1 MPTATPMPRRAG
13 RRGVHPR
20 RPRPRRRPHPP
31 GRGRALDRPRTPPPA
46 ADIGDPSSTGVRW
59 GRLLLQER
67 VGAGVYGEVFR
78 AFDESLRRDVAVKL
92 LRASG
97 RSAELLAAKVLNEGR
112 LLARVRHRNVVTV
125 HGVDTHDGRVGLW
138 MEFIRGNTLEQLLE
152 RQGPFG
158 GREASLLGQ
167 DLCRALA
174 AVHAAGL
181 VHRDVKAQNVIR
193 EEGGRLVLMDF
204 GTGLLLEDD
213 EAVKASPVA
222 GTPLYLSPEV
232 LAGADA
238 SPQSDIY
245 SLGVLLFHL
254 VTGSYPYVARSLA
267 ELRRMQD
274 RGERKRLHDLRPDL
288 SEGFVHV
295 VERALESDPAERYAS
310 VGAMQRG
317 LTHALGLES
326 GLMSPVTLA
335 GIADGDAALRGSS
348 TLTASG
354 AVARPAPRASR
365 WQIWLPV
372 AARHRRRRRRRGVGG
387 RATGRRRRRRRPR
400 AAPLGSLVVEPFE
413 VVSTGDKRARRR
425 HRRSGHGAGAAAAR
439 RPRRVV
445 HGRAGRPRRG
455 GVDRRRRPG
464 PAPGR
469 RRWCAA
475 PPPGTTAWRASA
487 SACCAPASA
496 RRCSS
501 RRSSGRSSA
510 PPSCRGS
517 SPARWCAGSACSA
530 SSDESSRLARADD
543 AAPAVFEAY
552 LRGRS
557 AMRHLSEPNVAR
569 AIEHFNQ
576 ALAVNRNHA
585 PSLVG
590 LAECYLLQGV
600 TYGSLP
606 RGKATLLAREAIG
619 RALALDGDHAAAVNA
634 DAQLRFYLE
643 WDGDGA
649 ERAFQRALELSPN
662 ADARAPALR
671 DVPGRPRSAWTPRC
685 RRCSRRW
692 RIDPASIAARAALGM
707 VWHYTGNQRQ
717 AERTFLEVLAIDG
730 RYSQARK
737 GLVRTLLAGK
747 QYAKVLGLLDG
758 WAQGSTDPQDRFF
771 LAARGVALA
780 GAGQLREARRI
791 ADELLASPK
800 ADGEVDAASVLVAL
814 GDAAQALTLL
824 AAGGGAALGAH
835 PVPAPRRTLRGLRV
849 GCRGSPGCSTAWTS
863 SADPAAPDSAR
874 DSPTRI
880 AWPRRS
886 PPRRPPPRQG
896 PQEDRLG
903 QEDRGRDQPHA
914 RQARAGQGHRQAQAD
929 RRGRRRSAVVRA
941 RSRHHVAARRA

>member
-1 MPTATPMPRRAG
+1 MRGDAALLQLASSVADGEAIDWSAVSALATDERERALISRLKIIASIG
-13 RRGVHPR
+13 DVHR
-20 RPRPRRRPHPP
+20 STDDAETPP
-31 GRGRALDRPRTPPPA
+31 SSGASSLDGASTLDVRGRVVGHIRPAVSPA
-46 ADIGDPSSTGVRW
+46 AAGGASTVAPLDDDPASTGVRW

-92 LRASG
+92 LRPSG

-125 HGVDTHDGRVGLW
+125 HGVDTYDGRVGLW

-232 LAGADA
+232 ISGSDA

-254 VTGSYPYVARSLA
+254 VTGSYPYVARSLQ
-267 ELRRMQD
+267 ELRKMQD

-295 VERALESDPAERYAS
+295 VERALESDPKQRYAS

-326 GLMSPVTLA
+326 GLMSPMTLA
-335 GIADGDAALRGSS
+335 GIAVDADAAMRGSG
-348 TLTASG
+348 TLTAS
-354 AVARPAPRASR
+354 AAAERPA
-365 WQIWLPV
+365 
-372 AARHRRRRRRRGVGG
+372 G
-387 RATGRRRRRRRPR
+387 RATRWQVWLPILI
-400 AAPLGSLVVEPFE
+400 AAALGIGVTAWLVRQWWPPPPAPASVSPVSSLVVEPFE
-413 VVSTGDKRARRR
+413 VVSSGDRALAEGIGEVVTERLRLLPGVRVVSYTPDPRGPAAPGASTAAAVLTR
-425 HRRSGHGAGAAAAR
+425 HQADGLVRGTATWNDGAA
-439 RPRRVV
+439 RVRV
-445 HGRAGRPRRG
+445 SVLRAGT
-455 GVDRRRRPG
+455 
-464 PAPGR
+464 PAPLFEEAFEQPVER
-469 RRWCAA
+469 AAELPRLVANSMVRWL
-475 PPPGTTAWRASA
+475 GVRV
-487 SACCAPASA
+487 
-496 RRCSS
+496 SS
-501 RRSSGRSSA
+501 E
-510 PPSCRGS
+510 
-517 SPARWCAGSACSA
+517 
-530 SSDESSRLARADD
+530 DTSRLSRADD
-543 AAPAVFEAY
+543 AAPAAFEAY

-569 AIEHFNQ
+569 AIEHFTQ
-576 ALAVNRNHA
+576 ALAVNRNHG

-606 RGKATLLAREAIG
+606 RSKATLLARDVIE

-643 WDGDGA
+643 WDGEGA

-662 ADARAPALR
+662 SEGVHQHYAMFLIARDRMDAALSQ
-671 DVPGRPRSAWTPRC
+671 VQSAV
-685 RRCSRRW
+685 SL
-692 RIDPASIAARAALGM
+692 DPASLPARAALGM
-707 VWHYTGNQRQ
+707 VWHYNGNQRQ
-717 AERTFLEVLAIDG
+717 AEATFQEVLAVDG
-730 RYSQARK
+730 KFSQARK
-737 GLVRTLLAGK
+737 GLVRVLLAGK

-758 WAQGSTDPQDRFF
+758 WAQGSSDPQDRFF

-780 GAGQLREARRI
+780 GTGQVQEARRI
-791 ADELLASPK
+791 ADMLLASPK
-800 ADGEVDAASVLVAL
+800 TDGEVDAASVLVAL
-814 GDAAQALTLL
+814 GDATDAMAVLEQAVAQRSA
-824 AAGGGAALGAH
+824 
-835 PVPAPRRTLRGLRV
+835 RTLFLRHDA
-849 GCRGSPGCSTAWTS
+849 RF
-863 SADPAAPDSAR
+863 DPLRSDAR
-874 DSPTRI
+874 FTRLLDGMDFK
-880 AWPRRS
+880 R
-886 PPRRPPPRQG
+886 
-896 PQEDRLG
+896 
-903 QEDRGRDQPHA
+903 
-914 RQARAGQGHRQAQAD
+914 
-929 RRGRRRSAVVRA
+929 
-941 RSRHHVAARRA
+941 

>member
-1 MPTATPMPRRAG
+1 MRADSALLDIASSIADGEPIDWPAVSALATDERERALIG
-13 RRGVHPR
+13 RLKIIASIGDVHRSTDDVEAGPSD
-20 RPRPRRRPHPP
+20 
-31 GRGRALDRPRTPPPA
+31 GASTLDVRGRVVGHIRPA
-46 ADIGDPSSTGVRW
+46 ASGLASGRSPSAPPDPGDPASTGGDRW

-92 LRASG
+92 LRPSG
-97 RSAELLAAKVLNEGR
+97 RSADLLAAKVLNEGR

-167 DLCRALA
+167 DLCRALS

-267 ELRRMQD
+267 ELRRMQE

-335 GIADGDAALRGSS
+335 GIAESDGVLRAS
-348 TLTASG
+348 TSLTASD

-365 WQIWLPV
+365 WQAWLPILIAIAV
-372 AARHRRRRRRRGVGG
+372 AGGIAVWAARNWG
-387 RATGRRRRRRRPR
+387 TPP
-400 AAPLGSLVVEPFE
+400 AALVTAEPLASLVIEPFD
-413 VVSTGDKRARRR
+413 VVSTGDQALAEGIGEVVMERVRLLPGVRVVSYSADPAATATQAAPSADAVLTRHQVDGVVRGTATWNDGLARVRVRVLRA
-425 HRRSGHGAGAAAAR
+425 GGGAPVFEEAFEKPVERAAELPRLVAAR
-439 RPRRVV
+439 MVDWL
-445 HGRAGRPRRG
+445 
-455 GVDRRRRPG
+455 GVN
-464 PAPGR
+464 
-469 RRWCAA
+469 
-475 PPPGTTAWRASA
+475 
-487 SACCAPASA
+487 
-496 RRCSS
+496 
-501 RRSSGRSSA
+501 
-510 PPSCRGS
+510 
-517 SPARWCAGSACSA
+517 A
-530 SSDESSRLARADD
+530 SSEEASRLSRADK

-557 AMRHLSEPNVAR
+557 AMRHLSEASVAR
-569 AIEHFNQ
+569 AIEQFTQ
-576 ALAVNRNHA
+576 ALAVNRNHG

-590 LAECYLLQGV
+590 LAECYLLQSV
-600 TYGSLP
+600 NYGSMP
-606 RGKATLLAREAIG
+606 RGKATTLAREAIG
-619 RALALDGDHAAAVNA
+619 RALAQDGDYAAAVSA
-634 DAQLRFYLE
+634 DAQVRFYLE

-649 ERAFQRALELSPN
+649 ERAFQRALELTPN
-662 ADARAPALR
+662 SDAVHQHYAMFLVARGRMDAALSL
-671 DVPGRPRSAWTPRC
+671 VQSAVH
-685 RRCSRRW
+685 S
-692 RIDPASIAARAALGM
+692 DPASLTARSALGM
-707 VWHYTGNQRQ
+707 VWHYTGNQPQ

-730 RYSQARK
+730 KYSHARK

-771 LAARGVALA
+771 GAARGVALA
-780 GAGQLREARRI
+780 GSGQLPEARQI
-791 ADELLASPK
+791 ADDLLASPRT
-800 ADGEVDAASVLVAL
+800 DGEVDAASVLVAI
-814 GDAAQALTLL
+814 GETGEALTLL
-824 AAGGGAALGAH
+824 QQAVAQ
-835 PVPAPRRTLRGLRV
+835 R
-849 GCRGSPGCSTAWTS
+849 
-863 SADPAAPDSAR
+863 SAR
-874 DSPTRI
+874 SLFLLRDARFESLRSDPRFIRLVDSMEFKR
-880 AWPRRS
+880 
-886 PPRRPPPRQG
+886 
-896 PQEDRLG
+896 
-903 QEDRGRDQPHA
+903 
-914 RQARAGQGHRQAQAD
+914 
-929 RRGRRRSAVVRA
+929 
-941 RSRHHVAARRA
+941 

>member
-1 MPTATPMPRRAG
+1 MRADSALLEIASSVADGEAVDWSAASALATDERERALIERLRIIASIG
-13 RRGVHPR
+13 DVHR
-20 RPRPRRRPHPP
+20 STDDADGPP
-31 GRGRALDRPRTPPPA
+31 ADGASTLDVRGRVVGHIRPAPGTVAGGA
-46 ADIGDPSSTGVRW
+46 AVGPGLTSAPDPGDPASTGVRW
-59 GRLLLQER
+59 GGLLLQER

-92 LRASG
+92 LRTSG

-138 MEFIRGNTLEQLLE
+138 MEFIRGNTLEQLLD

-222 GTPLYLSPEV
+222 GTPLYLAPEV
-232 LAGADA
+232 LGGADA
-238 SPQSDIY
+238 SAQSDIY

-254 VTGSYPYVARSLA
+254 VTGSYPYVARSLQ
-267 ELRRMQD
+267 ELRRVQE

-295 VERALESDPAERYAS
+295 VERALEADPAERYAS

-335 GIADGDAALRGSS
+335 GLVPEADAALRASGTAPRPTAEARRWPMWLAFVIAA
-348 TLTASG
+348 TLGAG
-354 AVARPAPRASR
+354 AVAWVTRHWWGPPASPAS
-365 WQIWLPV
+365 IAPV
-372 AARHRRRRRRRGVGG
+372 
-387 RATGRRRRRRRPR
+387 
-400 AAPLGSLVVEPFE
+400 GSLVVEPFE
-413 VVSTGDKRARRR
+413 VVSAGDRALAEGIGEVVTERLRLLP
-425 HRRSGHGAGAAAAR
+425 GV
-439 RPRRVV
+439 RVV
-445 HGRAGRPRRG
+445 SFTRDSSQATSSADSVLTRHQVEGLVRGTATWNDGLARVRVTVLRAGLGTPVFEQAFERPVERAAELPRLVANEMVRWL
-455 GVDRRRRPG
+455 GV
-464 PAPGR
+464 
-469 RRWCAA
+469 
-475 PPPGTTAWRASA
+475 RASTE
-487 SACCAPASA
+487 
-496 RRCSS
+496 
-501 RRSSGRSSA
+501 
-510 PPSCRGS
+510 
-517 SPARWCAGSACSA
+517 
-530 SSDESSRLARADD
+530 ESSRLSRADD
-543 AAPAVFEAY
+543 AAPAAFEAY

-557 AMRHLSEPNVAR
+557 AMRHLSEPNVVR
-569 AIEHFNQ
+569 AIEHFTQ
-576 ALAVNRNHA
+576 ALAVNRNHG

-600 TYGSLP
+600 TYGSVP
-606 RGKATLLAREAIG
+606 RAKATLLAREAIG

-643 WDGDGA
+643 WDGEGA

-662 ADARAPALR
+662 SEAVHQHYANFLVARDRMDAALSQ
-671 DVPGRPRSAWTPRC
+671 VQSALA
-685 RRCSRRW
+685 
-692 RIDPASIAARAALGM
+692 IDPASIPARAALGM

-730 RYSQARK
+730 KYSQARK

-747 QYAKVLGLLDG
+747 HYARVLGLLDG

-771 LAARGVALA
+771 LAARGIALA
-780 GAGQLREARRI
+780 GSGQLQEARRI
-791 ADELLASPK
+791 GDQLLASPK
-800 ADGEVDAASVLVAL
+800 ADGEVDVAAVLVAL
-814 GDAAQALTLL
+814 GDMTPALALLEQAVQHRS
-824 AAGGGAALGAH
+824 A
-835 PVPAPRRTLRGLRV
+835 RTLFLRRDARFDGLR
-849 GCRGSPGCSTAWTS
+849 
-863 SADPAAPDSAR
+863 ADARFAQLLDSIDFKR
-874 DSPTRI
+874 
-880 AWPRRS
+880 
-886 PPRRPPPRQG
+886 
-896 PQEDRLG
+896 
-903 QEDRGRDQPHA
+903 
-914 RQARAGQGHRQAQAD
+914 
-929 RRGRRRSAVVRA
+929 
-941 RSRHHVAARRA
+941 